1 METIGKSRQRQ
12 HAAQRTSVNILRYI
26 MDHPSATRRTVAEDL
41 ALSFPNVCRI
51 IAGFQDNG
59 TVTVDE
65 LKQVGK
71 RGPRSRT
78 LSLRNKIG
86 ATIGIDL
93 EATHLRA
100 VALDYANEVVA
111 VLREPVPYAASA
123 EDLVALVAE
132 MAKDMVGLARK
143 EALEVHAV
151 GLGLPGPVIDE
162 STGRAHTEIQTGLCE
177 IEFVPAAAKASGLP
191 TFSAANTLCFAVGH
205 HRFRHPRRQDTDMV
219 VLNRFGLGVCV
230 LRQQDMFSGELGL
243 LPYCQGAD
251 AVRYRDVCTGAS
263 LLRFARGCG
272 DFRDL
277 HIIVSSPDDPLV
289 RQWLIAATPAFAQA
303 VYCGI
308 VMFAP
313 DRVVIEG
320 IFTNLPE
327 HVRASIIET
336 VTGELET
343 VGLSV
348 PTIGLFE
355 GDDLMGARGAALVAR
370 DRVVDEVL
378 TQLVHATR
386 S

>member
-1 METIGKSRQRQ
+1 METKGKSRQRQ

-41 ALSFPNVCRI
+41 ALSFPNICRI
-51 IAGFQDNG
+51 IAGFQDND
-59 TVTVDE
+59 TVIVDE
-65 LKQVGK
+65 LKQMGK

-86 ATIGIDL
+86 CTIGIDL

-100 VALDYANEVVA
+100 VALDYANQVVA

-123 EDLVALVAE
+123 EDLVGLVAG
-132 MAKDMVGLARK
+132 MAKTMVGLAK
-143 EALEVHAV
+143 NEALEVHAV

-177 IEFVPAAAKASGLP
+177 IEFVPAAEKASGLP

-219 VLNRFGLGVCV
+219 VLNRFGLGICV
-230 LRQQDMFSGELGL
+230 MRREEKFSGELGL
-243 LPYCQGAD
+243 LPFGQGA
-251 AVRYRDVCTGAS
+251 AASHYRDVCTGAS
-263 LLRFARGCG
+263 LLRFARARG
-272 DFRDL
+272 DYRDL
-277 HIIVSSPDDPLV
+277 HVIVSSPDDQLV
-289 RQWLIAATPAFAQA
+289 AEWLIAATPAFAQA

-313 DRVVIEG
+313 GRVVIEG
-320 IFTNLPE
+320 IFSNLPE
-327 HVRASIIET
+327 HVRASIIRI
-336 VTGELET
+336 VTDELET
-343 VGLSV
+343 VGLAV
-348 PTIGLFE
+348 PSIGLFE

-370 DRVVDEVL
+370 DHVVDDVL

-386 S
+386 A